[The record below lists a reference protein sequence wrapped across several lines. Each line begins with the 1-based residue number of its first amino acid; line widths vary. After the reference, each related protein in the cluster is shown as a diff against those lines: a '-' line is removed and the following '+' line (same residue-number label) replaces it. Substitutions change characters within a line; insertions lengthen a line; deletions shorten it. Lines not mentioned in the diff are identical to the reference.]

1 VLGDIEGCASMAD
14 GEERWTFIVMTAHVD
29 GGGGSKISGDSEG
42 TLACW
47 ELVFGIDNC
56 LILE

>member
-1 VLGDIEGCASMAD
+1 MAD